1 MRYLAKM
8 SNAALFASLERL
20 ARDER
25 RNLPRILARL
35 AELDKRKAVPRDGSS
50 LFDHCRR
57 TLRWSEGET
66 ARRIR
71 VARAADSY
79 PEVYSHLWSGGLTL
93 TTAALLAPVLTPEN
107 RSALIAAALRQ
118 SQRAVE
124 SLVAT
129 LAPTRERPEQI
140 RPLGPTRTA
149 PAPDTPL
156 FEKTA
161 GGEDVPHAT
170 PVTPVAS
177 PEKPAPPA
185 TPAPPS
191 PPLRVEFT
199 FTADESLAKDVE
211 DARALLRNKYPFCR
225 LEDLFREAVRSLLDR
240 LDPARKPLPAG
251 RAGARKPGH
260 RRIPPAVR
268 AYVWKR
274 DKGRCAYVAP
284 DGTRCRS
291 RAFLEFDHI
300 RPYALGGPS
309 DDAANVRLLC
319 RNHNIHM
326 SRRVFGFI

>member
-20 ARDER
+20 SRDER

-35 AELDKRKAVPRDGSS
+35 AELDKRKAVPSDGSS
-50 LFDHCRR
+50 LFDYCRR

-79 PEVYSHLWSGGLTL
+79 PEIYSHLWSGGLTL

-129 LAPTRERPEQI
+129 IAPTRERPEQI
-140 RPLGPTRTA
+140 RPLGPVRTA
-149 PAPDTPL
+149 PALDTPL
-156 FEKTA
+156 FELTA
-161 GGEDVPHAT
+161 GGEEVPHAI
-170 PVTPVAS
+170 PVTPAS
-177 PEKPAPPA
+177 SLQPAPPPP
-185 TPAPPS
+185 PAPHAQTV
-191 PPLRVEFT
+191 RVEFT
-199 FTADESLAKDVE
+199 FTADEALAKDVE

-240 LDPARKPLPAG
+240 LDPARKPQPAG
-251 RAGARKPGH
+251 RPGARKAGR

-274 DKGRCAYVAP
+274 DKGRCAYVAR